1 MAGKSGK
8 AEEKVMHFHCVLI
21 STYIALAC
29 YLTFDLLASFRK
41 KTIYRVPRVF
51 LEKFGLKLYE
61 RLSDVALN
69 VDGSRRLFL
78 SI

>member
-1 MAGKSGK
+1 
-8 AEEKVMHFHCVLI
+8 MHFHCVLI

-41 KTIYRVPRVF
+41 KTIYRVPRLF